1 MDYSALDNA
10 TVRELLA
17 EAETVSSA
25 LETMIA
31 EQDSNLAD
39 LLEDI
44 LSFEADCVNLTV

>member
-17 EAETVSSA
+17 EAETVSRI
-25 LETMIA
+25 LETAIA
-31 EQDSNLAD
+31 KQDSDLAD

-44 LSFEADCVNLTV
+44 IGFEADCVNLTV